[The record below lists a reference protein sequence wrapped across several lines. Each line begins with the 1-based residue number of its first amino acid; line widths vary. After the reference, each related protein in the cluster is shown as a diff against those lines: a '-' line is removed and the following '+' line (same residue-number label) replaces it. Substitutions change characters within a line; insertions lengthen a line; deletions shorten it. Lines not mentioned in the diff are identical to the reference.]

1 MSNTQRAVEEL
12 NRTINN
18 FASEINVKVDAVSHS
33 SDEVQA
39 TANKLLDRV
48 QQFKTGMIQSEE
60 KQIAHENLIR
70 IDQTLKE
77 QFGDHDAIRRTII
90 GVVRDFDINLVRTS
104 TIKELSE
111 QLWITSSRYWLS
123 YALLAITAWVNDD
136 QGIAKSALA
145 ECVRREPPKATL
157 FFCLMNLRFGRN
169 QVARSW
175 FQEYLKTVDPS
186 NLGIDAAIMLQAYL
200 SGLFGSDLE
209 LEHRVNTVIRSWINE
224 LNAEGQA
231 VQAQQLYSKYIET
244 MAVPNAPVW
253 ENAKDHCSV
262 YNEMQVAY
270 REANK
275 PSKLLAL
282 LDEIDVEVDN
292 ESTAD
297 FRSRVDK
304 VLNDLV
310 NSYDKE
316 EDELMKERDY
326 FNTIIDFNGRVDEAK
341 ASFNEK
347 QKMANNG
354 YNVGERMVQWSV
366 YSRKDEINVR
376 VRKFAMRNTK
386 DWFLN
391 AVEKWFSNA
400 NQLAPLDY
408 PITVA
413 DWSGIS
419 NGEDAEILVRQM
431 EEYYASNKLK
441 ICYFNAPNIAALIVL
456 ILSLGL
462 VFLTPYSLIFTIAA
476 AGFLLFRILKAN
488 KDYPAM
494 IRRNVAA
501 LRSTIK
507 DIVEF
512 KVFFKNEM
520 SKHDLLINRIKNI

>member
-18 FASEINVKVDAVSHS
+18 FASEINVKVDSVSQS
-33 SDEVQA
+33 SEEVQT

-70 IDQTLKE
+70 IDQILKE

-136 QGIAKSALA
+136 PGIAKSALA
-145 ECVRREPPKATL
+145 ECIRREPPKATL

-209 LEHRVNTVIRSWINE
+209 LEHSVNTVIHSWINE
-224 LNAEGQA
+224 LNAEGRA
-231 VQAQQLYSKYIET
+231 VQAQQLYSKFIET

-262 YNEMQVAY
+262 YKEMQVAF

-275 PSKLLAL
+275 PSRLIAII
-282 LDEIDVEVDN
+282 DEIDVEVDN
-292 ESTAD
+292 ESSSD
-297 FRSRVDK
+297 FKSRVDK

-316 EDELMKERDY
+316 EDELMTERDY
-326 FNTIIDFNGRVDEAK
+326 FSTVIDFNGRVDEAK
-341 ASFNEK
+341 RSFEEK

-354 YNVGERMVQWSV
+354 YNVGERMVQWAV

-386 DWFLN
+386 EWFLN
-391 AVEKWFSNA
+391 AFENWYSNA

-408 PITVA
+408 PITVSE
-413 DWSGIS
+413 WSGIS
-419 NGEDAEILVRQM
+419 NGEDAEVLVKNM

-441 ICYFNAPNIAALIVL
+441 IAYFNTLNIVALIVM

-462 VFLTPYSLIFTIAA
+462 VFLTPYSLIFTVAA
-476 AGFLLFRILKAN
+476 AGFLIFRILKAN
-488 KDYPAM
+488 KDYPEM
-494 IRRNVAA
+494 IRRNVST
-501 LRSTIK
+501 LRNTIK
-507 DIVEF
+507 DIVDF

-520 SKHDLLINRIKNI
+520 GKHDLLINRIKNI